1 MKVRKHRTP
10 DDAWMVCRGKVY
22 DVSGWRDHPGG
33 NVIFTH
39 AGDDFTDI
47 FAAFHASS
55 SHQYMEQFYIG
66 DLDPS
71 TESKTEA
78 QRKFEKAYRD
88 LRGKLI
94 TAGYFKARSVYM
106 MMPSTLYGTT
116 YDCHILL
123 FHSPAIQSLWLSL
136 AVL

>member
-1 MKVRKHRTP
+1 
-10 DDAWMVCRGKVY
+10 MVCRGKVY

-47 FAAFHASS
+47 FAAFHAIG

-66 DLDPS
+66 DLDQA
-71 TESKTEA
+71 TESKTDA
-78 QRKFEKAYRD
+78 QRNFEKAYRD

-94 TAGYFKARSVYM
+94 TAGFYKAR
-106 MMPSTLYGTT
+106 
-116 YDCHILL
+116 
-123 FHSPAIQSLWLSL
+123 
-136 AVL
+136 